1 MTVVPA
7 VSPWTAE
14 YRKLSLGI
22 VALVSVFGFEGIAVG
37 TVMPVV
43 ARDLN
48 SLAHYTIG
56 FTSFSMASI
65 AGMAFA
71 GVWADRV
78 NLYRVALGTMVTLAI
93 GSIVIGFSHSLPVFV
108 AGRVLQGF
116 GLGIDLVTMYVI
128 VGRAYPESVRPKALG
143 MLAGAWVIP
152 GLVGPALAGAMVDVW
167 SWRAIFLVIPIVLFL
182 PLTLLLPRLRTLP
195 TSTPSNTTPGHVKLL
210 AVGLLIV
217 GLSMLQLVTGRAGTW
232 SNLFVSVGILISLV
246 VVAISTRWLMPSGYL
261 VAKRGLPAVIAL
273 RGLVAASYFSTEV
286 FIPLALQNRGVS
298 VSMSGLILGSA
309 CVMWFAGSTFQGSTR
324 VNWSRAKFLVVGFTV
339 LIGATLLLPLAALS
353 ADSIRTAAI
362 ATAAVWSFA
371 AFGVGIIYPTLGVL
385 LLERSTSYA
394 SDSASLQMSDS
405 LGVIVGTAISGT
417 FLTAASMNGD
427 PNSNVFSTIWLLTAS
442 IGGVALLISRRV
454 QTTITKGNLKVV
466 NVTGD

>member
-1 MTVVPA
+1 MTSTSA

-71 GVWADRV
+71 GIWVDRV
-78 NLYRVALGTMVTLAI
+78 NLYRVVLVTMMTLTF
-93 GSIVIGFSHSLPVFV
+93 GSLVIGFSNTLPVFV
-108 AGRVLQGF
+108 IGRVMQGF

-152 GLVGPALAGAMVDVW
+152 GLVGPALAGAMVDLW
-167 SWRAIFLVIPIVLFL
+167 SWRAIFLVIPLVLVL
-182 PLTLLLPRLRTLP
+182 PLTLLLPRMRTLP
-195 TSTPSNTTPGHVKLL
+195 EATSSDSTPGHHKLF
-210 AVGLLIV
+210 AVGVLILGLTLLQSI
-217 GLSMLQLVTGRAGTW
+217 AGHAGKW
-232 SNLFVSVGILISLV
+232 SWLYVALGILAALV
-246 VVAISTRWLMPSGYL
+246 IVAISTRWLMPAGYL
-261 VAKRGLPAVIAL
+261 VARRGLPAVVAL

-298 VSMSGLILGSA
+298 VTLSGLILGSA
-309 CVMWFAGSTFQGSTR
+309 CVMWFAGSSFQGSTR
-324 VNWSRAKFLVVGFTV
+324 VNWSRAKFLSVGFAV
-339 LIGATLLLPLAALS
+339 LIVATLMLPLAVLS
-353 ADSIRTAAI
+353 TDSPRSAAI
-362 ATAAVWSFA
+362 ASAAVWACA

-385 LLERSTSYA
+385 LLEQSTSYA

-405 LGVIVGTAISGT
+405 LGVIVGTAISGA
-417 FLTAASMNGD
+417 FLTAASVHGE
-427 PNSNVFSTIWLLTAS
+427 PNSSVFNTIWLLTAA
-442 IGGVALLISRRV
+442 IGGVALLVSARV
-454 QTTITKGNLKVV
+454 NLR
-466 NVTGD
+466 

>member
-1 MTVVPA
+1 MTSAPV

-14 YRKLSLGI
+14 YRKLSVGI

-71 GVWADRV
+71 GVWVDRV
-78 NLYRVALGTMVTLAI
+78 NLYRVVQVTMVTLAI
-93 GSIVIGFSHSLPVFV
+93 GSLIIGFSHSLPIFV
-108 AGRVLQGF
+108 VGRVLQGF

-152 GLVGPALAGAMVDVW
+152 GLVGPALAGAMVDIW
-167 SWRAIFLVIPIVLFL
+167 SWRSIFLVIPLVLIL

-195 TSTPSNTTPGHVKLL
+195 EATSSDATPGHVRML
-210 AVGLLIV
+210 AVGLLII
-217 GLSMLQLVTGRAGTW
+217 GLTLLQSVSGRAGHW
-232 SNLFVSVGILISLV
+232 SVLAVTTGIFMSLIV
-246 VVAISTRWLMPSGYL
+246 IAVSTRWLMPRGYL
-261 VAKRGLPAVIAL
+261 SAKRGLPAVIAL

-298 VSMSGLILGSA
+298 VTISGLILGAA
-309 CVMWFAGSTFQGSTR
+309 CVMWFAGSSFQGSTR
-324 VNWSRAKFLVVGFTV
+324 MKWSRAKYLSFGFAV
-339 LIGATLLLPLAALS
+339 LIGATLLLPFAVLS
-353 ADSIRTAAI
+353 TDSARSAAI
-362 ATAAVWSFA
+362 ASAMVWACA

-394 SDSASLQMSDS
+394 ADSASLQMSDS
-405 LGVIVGTAISGT
+405 LGVIVGTAISGAL
-417 FLTAASMNGD
+417 LTAASVQGD
-427 PNSNVFSTIWLLTAS
+427 PNSSVFRTIWLLTAAF
-442 IGGVALLISRRV
+442 GGVALLVTTRV
-454 QTTITKGNLKVV
+454 QTTITKGNLKVA